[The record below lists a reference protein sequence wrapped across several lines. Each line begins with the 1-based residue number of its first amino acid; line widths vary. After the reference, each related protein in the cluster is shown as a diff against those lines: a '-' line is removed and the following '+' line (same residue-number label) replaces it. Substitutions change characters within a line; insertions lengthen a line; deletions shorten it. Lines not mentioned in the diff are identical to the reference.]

1 MKLSWSEQRARHKI
15 GRSGGVSSA
24 ACAPARVE
32 RQRRR
37 MRTKYRKTD
46 VINGEINLLGLT
58 AREGGGLEV

>member
-1 MKLSWSEQRARHKI
+1 VKRRARHKI

-24 ACAPARVE
+24 ACAGCAPARVE

-58 AREGGGLEV
+58 AREGVV

>member
-1 MKLSWSEQRARHKI
+1 
-15 GRSGGVSSA
+15 
-24 ACAPARVE
+24 
-32 RQRRR
+32 